1 MKWMR
6 ARTSP
11 TKSICIRNWNQ
22 RVNEWLSIVSTWC
35 ALSRGRK
42 LKHHTNTVYADL
54 LQIVIKGAYKWFLW
68 HQKICQFLFDFSITH
83 KRRLREML
91 ILKCLC
97 VVLFCLKFNRIR
109 SLRVHSSIWS
119 SCLGVNNSITN
130 WIIIHSSF
138 QWSSFLSAV
147 WAVQLTSSSFMSN

>member
-1 MKWMR
+1 MNESSHITYEEHLHSKLK
-6 ARTSP
+6 P
-11 TKSICIRNWNQ
+11 E

-83 KRRLREML
+83 KRRLRKML

-109 SLRVHSSIWS
+109 SPCTQQHLKWLFGCQQFDYKLNYNSQLFSMKFIPLRCVCCAAHLI
-119 SCLGVNNSITN
+119 V
-130 WIIIHSSF
+130 IH
-138 QWSSFLSAV
+138 V
-147 WAVQLTSSSFMSN
+147 